1 VKRLHNVGGMG
12 AAAFRRPDKPL
23 YAVKPC
29 TKSIEAE
36 LTLDCGPKIEIVT
49 VDKSTECHVTPSDV
63 AQRMVEY
70 VAWDFYT
77 HESYVL
83 EPSFGTGQILRE
95 LLKHDWAKVV
105 GVELNIQLAS
115 RVQHTPD
122 FSYVE
127 KHQMDFLDYQ
137 PDIEFTCICMNP
149 PFTPVVKHMQHAYDL
164 LVEGGIM
171 IALVPTSYNE
181 AKLKGDFSFTELEV
195 LPNDTFA
202 TAKVNTKIVEIIKN
216 A

>member
-1 VKRLHNVGGMG
+1 MKRLHNVGGMG

-36 LTLDCGPKIEIVT
+36 LKLDCGPKIEIVT

-63 AQRMVEY
+63 AARMVRY
-70 VAWDFYT
+70 LIQNFYT
-77 HESYVL
+77 DTSSVL

-95 LLKHDWAKVV
+95 ILKHPWLEVEA
-105 GVELNIQLAS
+105 VELNIQLAS
-115 RVQHTPD
+115 GVQNSD
-122 FSYVE
+122 EFSKV
-127 KHQMDFLDYQ
+127 KFHQGDFL
-137 PDIEFTCICMNP
+137 EFVPVEGFTAICMNP
-149 PFTPVVKHMQHAYDL
+149 PFKPVVKHMQHAYDL
-164 LVEGGIM
+164 LLDQGVL
-171 IALVPTSYNE
+171 IALVPVTYTAE
-181 AKLKGDFSFTELEV
+181 KLKGDFEFTDLET

-202 TAKVNTKIVEIIKN
+202 TAKVHTKIVEIIKN